1 MNNNNNCKKETFA
14 AAVCGLLVLFIL
26 LLTATEALC
35 FRIPGWWRSEYT
47 KYNTPQYVRGEM
59 SMDDAVYVTEQ
70 MLEYCI
76 GRLDNLD
83 NVNATINGKT
93 APFFTQRE
101 KLHLADCRT
110 LFLGAVKARVIAL
123 VLLAALLAAI
133 YYSIRKKRQKAESM
147 ISFPHVLARGYL
159 YALGAVIVIALI
171 IAALSVHDFTFVF
184 TEFHHIF
191 FDNDLWILYPDQDNL
206 INIMQ
211 EPVFADAALTI
222 ACMWAASAAAL
233 AIVSI
238 LVLRRTHPAYRNI

>member
-1 MNNNNNCKKETFA
+1 MEKTINCKKETFA

-26 LLTATEALC
+26 LLTATETLC

-76 GRLDNLD
+76 GRLDSLD
-83 NVNATINGKT
+83 GVNATIDGKT

-101 KLHLADCRT
+101 KLHLADCRN
-110 LFLGAVKARVIAL
+110 LFMAAVKARVIAV
-123 VLLAALLAAI
+123 VLLAALLIAVFL
-133 YYSIRKKRQKAESM
+133 SIRKKSGN
-147 ISFPHVLARGYL
+147 ISFAAVLAKGYL
-159 YALGAVIVIALI
+159 YALGAVIVLSLI
-171 IAALSVHDFTFVF
+171 IAALSVHDFTSVF

-222 ACMWAASAAAL
+222 ACMWAAAAAVL
-233 AIVSI
+233 AAVSAFI
-238 LVLRRTHPAYRNI
+238 LKRRYR